1 MNLVLVTSKFT
12 VFCNWKFPKFL
23 PSTYLAMSSSCR
35 TRQQYRTWTNLVTT
49 HEYSCVECLCL
60 SFGWAL
66 CWRHPIYTNLQGCS
80 LNRWF
85 LKKLGLCKLT
95 NSKLLGSQW
104 QKDYEELKGN
114 LLQLHIQRS
123 PSNRLKWLT
132 TPANIL
138 EQLPVNPLTPIGQPK
153 HNFSSQY
160 QYKT

>member
-1 MNLVLVTSKFT
+1 MFIEQMIFKE
-12 VFCNWKFPKFL
+12 
-23 PSTYLAMSSSCR
+23 
-35 TRQQYRTWTNLVTT
+35 TRFMQINK
-49 HEYSCVECLCL
+49 
-60 SFGWAL
+60 
-66 CWRHPIYTNLQGCS
+66 
-80 LNRWF
+80 
-85 LKKLGLCKLT
+85 LKA
-95 NSKLLGSQW
+95 LGSQW